1 MRELELWKDKVRCL
15 VQPFFTRLADGF
27 RRSSFASVTA
37 SRILSVQFA
46 ESGVKATDHCV
57 QMEQF
62 TRECLDLDREAETD
76 KGVFAGTSMEQVYLR
91 AARLVK
97 RTLDVEGAIVLDVS
111 HVDVVETVG
120 AESSMAVTVHN
131 ADRQAGAATVTKSL
145 SKEEYARLQ
154 EFYTKNPEGKICE
167 GIVPAMLKPF
177 LPQRIQYALGTC
189 G

>member
-1 MRELELWKDKVRCL
+1 
-15 VQPFFTRLADGF
+15 
-27 RRSSFASVTA
+27 
-37 SRILSVQFA
+37 
-46 ESGVKATDHCV
+46 
-57 QMEQF
+57 MEQF

-120 AESSMAVTVHN
+120 AESAMAVTVHN
-131 ADRQAGAATVTKSL
+131 ADRQAGTATVTKSL
-145 SKEEYARLQ
+145 SKEEYSRLQ

-189 G
+189 EMCHSRRVRESNLRQPSRSSILTSNRLHCSVRTARVSARPHS

>member
-1 MRELELWKDKVRCL
+1 
-15 VQPFFTRLADGF
+15 
-27 RRSSFASVTA
+27 
-37 SRILSVQFA
+37 
-46 ESGVKATDHCV
+46 
-57 QMEQF
+57 MEQF

-97 RTLDVEGAIVLDVS
+97 RTLDVEGAVVLDVS

-120 AESSMAVTVHN
+120 AESAMAVTVHN
-131 ADRQAGAATVTKSL
+131 ADRQAGTATVTKSL

-154 EFYTKNPEGKICE
+154 EFFTKNPEGKICE
-167 GIVPAMLKPF
+167 GIVPATLRPF

-189 G
+189 DGQCHVAQAHELDLRQPSRYSILTSNHLRYSVRIARVSVRLLL